1 MPEPPPPGQVFPDIN
16 VDSIAASLRLEREGS
31 KRGEKN
37 QPVSDEV
44 KLDMIEQEVV
54 DHVAEFR
61 HMGIN
66 NFQEH
71 SQVYS
76 DRIARAAGISTNIQ
90 TAVGDAETNFMAE
103 INTWNGILANERSDR
118 QLVGEEF
125 EDFRNENRL
134 RRTAHEGGGLLQ
146 WFVVSLIILVV
157 ESVLNGVFFANA
169 HTLGLLGGVSTA
181 IVISISNIIVAA
193 IVAWTSRNFNHR
205 RFGRKLIGAL
215 AFLCGVAF
223 VPVFN
228 LFVAH
233 FRNAAEAG
241 KPWGEAAGHAIQRIQ
256 LNPLGLESI
265 DAWILGMVGI
275 LAAIVAGWKTYYS
288 GDPYPGYGRVWRKM
302 RNARDAYAQRNEDAI
317 STVIEKRDEAVDAL
331 QLASENAKAQIAE
344 AVSASNE
351 MVSLRGQLRSF
362 LEQCNQKVNLLLTI
376 YRNANQE
383 KRTTPT
389 PVHFPEDFYFEPYK
403 TEQPQVSQNPA
414 DATAIQQLDKVI
426 TEAIDRIYVACKKA
440 IESFKLPDDIESST
454 LAVEPESIL
463 SGGGTETDDGAA
475 PHHIAPSP
483 GGRTSV

>member
-1 MPEPPPPGQVFPDIN
+1 MFGWLKGGGGRPEPPPPGQVFPPID
-16 VDSIAASLRLEREGS
+16 VDRIAASLRLERKGG
-31 KRGEKN
+31 KQGEKN
-37 QPVSDEV
+37 QPASDEV
-44 KLDMIEQEVV
+44 NLDLIEQEIV

-71 SQVYS
+71 SQVYA
-76 DRIARAAGISTNIQ
+76 DRIARAAGVSTDIQ

-103 INTWNGILANERSDR
+103 INTWNGILANERSDL

-134 RRTAHEGGGLLQ
+134 RRTAHEGGGRLQ
-146 WFVVSLIILVV
+146 WFGVSLIILIV

-169 HTLGLLGGVSTA
+169 HILGLLGGVSTA

-193 IVAWTSRNFNHR
+193 IVAWTSRNCNHR
-205 RFGRKLIGAL
+205 RVGRKLIGAL
-215 AFLCGVAF
+215 AFLGGVFF

-241 KPWGEAAGHAIQRIQ
+241 KPWGEAAGHAARNIQV
-256 LNPLGLESI
+256 NPLGLESF
-265 DAWILGMVGI
+265 DAWILGIVGI

-302 RNARDAYAQRNEDAI
+302 RNARVAYAQRKEDAI
-317 STVIEKRDEAVDAL
+317 NTVIEKRDEAVDAL
-331 QLASENAKAQIAE
+331 QSASENAKSQIAE

-351 MVSLRGQLRSF
+351 MTSLRGQFRSF

-376 YRNANQE
+376 YRNANRE
-383 KRTTPT
+383 KRTTPI
-389 PVHFPEDFYFEPYK
+389 PEYFPKDFDFEAYK
-403 TEQPQVSQNPA
+403 TEQPQAGQNPA
-414 DATAIQQLDKVI
+414 DTTAIQQLDKVI
-426 TEAIDRIYVACKKA
+426 TEAIDRIYAACMNA
-440 IESFKLPDDIESST
+440 IDSFELSDDIESSA
-454 LAVEPESIL
+454 LATEPVSI
-463 SGGGTETDDGAA
+463 
-475 PHHIAPSP
+475 PS
-483 GGRTSV
+483 GGRTSA